1 MFPAHDVPGDGD
13 ETATSST
20 SLLSSI
26 LQAIGA
32 LLFLPKLA
40 SDGHDDRTI
49 VAISACKPT
58 NLASRYG
65 LPLNVAYALTN
76 SCRSAVS
83 KRSLLPSLPASCV
96 LAAADDVGSKQ
107 WQCSDLLDERDRYGC
122 LRIVAV
128 ERSACLLHVQQC
140 LGMPTT
146 QRSDGDCISNRA
158 LLVDVDA
165 AAACASAAESFHL
178 NKRQRSAEFDGACDG
193 VRAFWPVLLGMAL
206 HSLRRRMGGPCF
218 VAELAL
224 RMTGGGG
231 GACSGECVGVRVR
244 QRLVQRIVERVFG
257 MRLREMMV
265 DGMRVVIGHMMIM
278 QPNCPFVTVLQVRAL
293 LVTR

>member
-1 MFPAHDVPGDGD
+1 MFPAHDAPGDGD
-13 ETATSST
+13 EAATSST

-40 SDGHDDRTI
+40 SDGYDDRTI
-49 VAISACKPT
+49 VAISTCKPT

-65 LPLNVAYALTN
+65 LPLNVAYALTD

-83 KRSLLPSLPASCV
+83 KRSLLPSLPASH
-96 LAAADDVGSKQ
+96 VGSKQ

-128 ERSACLLHVQQC
+128 ERSACLLHVRQC
-140 LGMPTT
+140 LGMPRT
-146 QRSDGDCISNRA
+146 QRSDGDYISNRA

-165 AAACASAAESFHL
+165 AAACASAAESIHL

-224 RMTGGGG
+224 RMTGGGRG
-231 GACSGECVGVRVR
+231 TCSGECVGVRVR

-265 DGMRVVIGHMMIM
+265 DGMRVVIGRMMRM
-278 QPNCPFVTVLQVRAL
+278 QPNRPFVTVLQVRAL